1 MNKVLAL
8 SLFASA
14 LLPVAAQAATSPAE
28 LRHDRQQVREER
40 AELRNAQHYGS
51 PRDIREERRDLG
63 AARRELREDRHNTR
77 DRWQAPFAYQRYA
90 VGSHIDAYAY
100 GPRYVIANPRA
111 ERLPAYGGR
120 NLRWVRHYDDALL
133 VNIRNGRVVKLI
145 RHYYD

>member
-14 LLPVAAQAATSPAE
+14 LLPVAAQAASPAE

-40 AELRNAQHYGS
+40 AEYRDAKRYGS
-51 PRDIREERRDLG
+51 PRDIRDERRDLS
-63 AARRELREDRHNTR
+63 AARRELREDRHDTR
-77 DRWQAPFAYQRYA
+77 DHWKAPFAYNRYA
-90 VGSHIDAYAY
+90 VGGHIDAYAY

-111 ERLPAYGGR
+111 ERLSAPGNR

-133 VNIRNGRVVKLI
+133 VNIRSGRVVKLI